1 MLQRAANSEER
12 RIQKNMLRNY
22 ELTFIGKPDLDA
34 TNLAA
39 LIEKVKGYIAAD
51 GGSVVKLDQWGMRR
65 LMYPISKYKEGQ
77 YVFVTTQLDA
87 AATAKVENRL
97 KLNEDVIR
105 YLLVRAEEHSKP
117 AAKPAVAAATAIAAD
132 VPAAVPT
139 PPVPTAVVEAPASV
153 PTDAIPTAVA
163 EAVAATE

>member
-51 GGSVVKLDQWGMRR
+51 GGNVVKLDQWGMRR

-77 YVFVTTQLDA
+77 YIFVTTQLEPT
-87 AATAKVENRL
+87 ATAKVENRL

-105 YLLVRAEEHSKP
+105 YLLVRAEEHGKP
-117 AAKPAVAAATAIAAD
+117 AAKPAAAIAVAAEA
-132 VPAAVPT
+132 PAAIEHVTVPSTVPT
-139 PPVPTAVVEAPASV
+139 TVPTVVVEAPTAV
-153 PTDAIPTAVA
+153 PTA
-163 EAVAATE
+163 E